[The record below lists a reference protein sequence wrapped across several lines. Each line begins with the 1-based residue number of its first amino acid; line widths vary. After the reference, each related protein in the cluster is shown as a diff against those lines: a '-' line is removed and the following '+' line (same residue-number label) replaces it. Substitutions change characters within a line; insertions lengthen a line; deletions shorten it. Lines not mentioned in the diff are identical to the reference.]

1 MYART
6 LSKKVCIYILVL
18 LSIFIFTVNFSH
30 VTYVNGATTN
40 SLEELQ
46 RQRDELQKKLD
57 QIAKD
62 KADANAKLNSAKSQ
76 KKGVEN
82 EIAVL
87 TLEIN
92 QQQLVID
99 EKETEIA
106 QKENEIAIL
115 EDQIASL
122 KKTLNNLDI
131 DINEKKVLADKR
143 LQNIYKVSLTKTA
156 MTLFFNAVSADDL
169 LAKLKYQNL
178 LRNKDEETLGS
189 LKADKDAYN
198 TQKKD
203 MEDKRLSVQTLTDSI
218 IAQKVELENAK
229 NILGIKKSENQ
240 TKLASLSNTVGYQ
253 QKNYDNLSNEQ
264 KAAENE
270 IANVQAQIFAAIR
283 QVPPSGY
290 KILKGTYLGTMGCTG
305 YCFGSHLHFF
315 TSYNA
320 SASSNPCNYL
330 PTGTFSFC
338 GSSSPKIAWPLKS
351 PFVWSRGFT
360 SSHFAVDIVA
370 VGSDKGVY
378 ASHDGWLFYGSESCS
393 TWKNNKTAYALCL
406 KNGPARYAIVCEN
419 KSSCSTGMKTG
430 YWHLKNL

>member
-6 LSKKVCIYILVL
+6 LFKKVCIYILVL

-240 TKLASLSNTVGYQ
+240 TKLASLSTQVGYQ
-253 QKNYDNLSNEQ
+253 QKNYDNLSSEA
-264 KAAENE
+264 KALEDQISYKQAE
-270 IANVQAQIFAAIR
+270 IFAALKSI
-283 QVPPSGY
+283 PPGNVF
-290 KILKGTYLGTMGCTG
+290 ILKGTRIGTMGCTG
-305 YCFGSHLHFF
+305 YCFGAHLHFF
-315 TSYNA
+315 TSYN
-320 SASSNPCNYL
+320 SNASSNPCNYL
-330 PTGTFSFC
+330 PSGTVGSC
-338 GSSSPKIAWPLKS
+338 GSSSPKIAWPLKN
-351 PFVWSRGFT
+351 PFNWSRGFT
-360 SSHFAVDIVA
+360 SSHLAIDIVA
-370 VGSDKGVY
+370 TGSDKGVY
-378 ASHDGWLFYGSESCS
+378 AAHDGWIYYNSESCS
-393 TWKNNKTAYALCL
+393 TWKNNATAYALCQ
-406 KNGPARYAIVCEN
+406 KNGPAKYAIVCEN
-419 KSSCSTGMKTG
+419 KTSCSTGMKTG
-430 YWHLKNL
+430 YWHLK